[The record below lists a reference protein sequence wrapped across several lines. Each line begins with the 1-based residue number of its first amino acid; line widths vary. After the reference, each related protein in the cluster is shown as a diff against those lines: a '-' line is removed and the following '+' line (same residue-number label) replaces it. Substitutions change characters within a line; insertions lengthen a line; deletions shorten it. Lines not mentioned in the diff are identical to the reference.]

1 MFLRCETRS
10 KRNFIPIL
18 KRVGTFWRGCCRNLV
33 RGRGTR
39 RPRPFMNPVPAFIS
53 PVLLPSALCLLTA
66 CSSPNSTTKEYPE
79 RIVARTDTNLVLNN
93 AILEQS
99 NSRENSLWRIK
110 AERAIYSKNKQT
122 ARLEKITANLL
133 QDSQLIL
140 QVSAK
145 TGEIQDDGDVIFLRD
160 DIIVSDPRNQALVS
174 SEEVEW
180 RSREHVLILRGNLT
194 GSQSDLKVTAREG
207 RYYPQTE
214 ILELQN
220 NIVATK
226 KEPSLQ
232 LETEHLV
239 WDIPQQK
246 IKGDRPLQIIRYRD
260 KKISDAKH
268 REAERISAERG
279 EVRLA
284 ENTAQLQQNV
294 ELRSFTPKIQIAS
307 NSVIWNYQTRFVST
321 DKPVQVVDADN
332 QLTITGNQGQID
344 LNTEVA
350 KLRDGVQGFDGRNQ
364 AKLYSQDLVWNI
376 PTQIVEATGNVFYQ
390 QSDPQLDL
398 TGDKAV
404 GNLKEKKV
412 VVSNSSDRAR
422 GVVSIIR
429 E

>member
-1 MFLRCETRS
+1 MKNHQLSVENPLAIAKRLSRQKTLAKSQTILAKGFL
-10 KRNFIPIL
+10 L
-18 KRVGTFWRGCCRNLV
+18 G
-33 RGRGTR
+33 
-39 RPRPFMNPVPAFIS
+39 
-53 PVLLPSALCLLTA
+53 LLLLGMTA
-66 CSSPNSTTKEYPE
+66 CGSNNPATRESPE
-79 RIVARTDTNLVLNN
+79 RGVARTDTNLVLNN

-99 NSRENSLWRIK
+99 NSQENSLWRIK
-110 AERAIYSKNKQT
+110 AERTIYSKNKQT

-133 QDSQLIL
+133 QDGQPIL
-140 QVSAK
+140 QISAK
-145 TGEIQDDGDVIFLRD
+145 TGEIQDDGNLIFLRD
-160 DIIVSDPRNQALVS
+160 DIIVSDPRNQATMK

-180 RSREHVLILRGNLT
+180 RSREHLLIVRGNLT
-194 GSQSDLKVTAREG
+194 ASQSNLEVAANEG

-214 ILELQN
+214 SLELQG

-226 KEPSLQ
+226 REPSLQ

-246 IKGDRPLQIIRYRD
+246 IKGDRPLQIVRYQD

-268 REAERISAERG
+268 REAERIVAERG

-294 ELRSFTPKIQIAS
+294 ELKSFTPKIQIAT
-307 NSVIWNYQTRFVST
+307 NSVVWNYQTRFVST
-321 DKPVQVVDADN
+321 DKPVQIVDAGN

-344 LNTEVA
+344 LNTEIA
-350 KLRDGVQGFDGRNQ
+350 QLRGGVQGFDGRNQ

-404 GNLKEKKV
+404 GNLKENQV
-412 VVSNSSDRAR
+412 VVSNNSDRAQ
-422 GVVSIIR
+422 GVVSVIR
-429 E
+429 ERENSEE

>member
-10 KRNFIPIL
+10 KQNFISIL
-18 KRVGTFWRGCCRNLV
+18 QRVGTV
-33 RGRGTR
+33 T
-39 RPRPFMNPVPAFIS
+39 
-53 PVLLPSALCLLTA
+53 LLPSALCLLNA
-66 CSSPNSTTKEYPE
+66 CSSPNPTTGKSPE
-79 RIVARTDTNLVLNN
+79 RSVARTDTNLVLNN

-110 AERAIYSKNKQT
+110 AERTVYSDDKQT

-133 QDSQLIL
+133 QDGELIL

-145 TGEIQDDGDVIFLRD
+145 TGEIQDDGNVICLRD
-160 DIIVSDPRNQALVS
+160 DIIVSDPRNQATMS

-180 RSREHVLILRGNLT
+180 RSQEHVLIVRGNLT
-194 GSQSDLKVTAREG
+194 GNQSDLKVTAQEG
-207 RYYPQTE
+207 KYYPQTE
-214 ILELQN
+214 RLELQG
-220 NIVATK
+220 NIVAIK
-226 KEPSLQ
+226 REPSLE
-232 LETEHLV
+232 LKTEHLV

-246 IKGDRPLQIIRYRD
+246 VRSDRPLQIVHYQD
-260 KKISDAKH
+260 KKMSDAKH
-268 REAERISAERG
+268 REAERVVAERG

-294 ELRSFTPKIQIAS
+294 ELRSFTPKIQIAT
-307 NSVIWNYQTRFVST
+307 NSVIWNYQTRLVST
-321 DKPVQVVDADN
+321 DRPTQIVDLDN

-350 KLRDGVQGFDGRNQ
+350 QLRGGVQGFDGRNQ

-404 GNLKEKKV
+404 GNLKENQV
-412 VVSNSSDRAR
+412 VVSNNRDRAR
-422 GVVSIIR
+422 GVVSVIR
-429 E
+429 EQGGL